1 MIARLCLVNEFLVR
15 GVEFGFECAEHLY
28 WFKDSVKAFKNGVLW
43 SVIGFTGDEVRM
55 FVAVTLFVSDIPS
68 LSQSP
73 YLSLTFSFFIN
84 HLICLWHSVYFSIA
98 FYILTFRF
106 FLNHLL
112 YLWHPV
118 SFSITPSVSNI
129 PFLSQSPCL
138 LNSVSFSIILSV
150 SDIPFFS
157 QSPYLSLTFHF
168 FLNHP
173 ICLWHSVY
181 FSITIFLSDIPF
193 LSQLPCLWHSV
204 SFSILLSVSDIPFL
218 S

>member
-73 YLSLTFSFFIN
+73 YLSLTFS
-84 HLICLWHSVYFSIA
+84 L
-98 FYILTFRF
+98 
-106 FLNHLL
+106 FLNRLL
-112 YLWHPV
+112 Y
-118 SFSITPSVSNI
+118 SDI
-129 PFLSQSPCL
+129 PFLSQSP
-138 LNSVSFSIILSV
+138 FI
-150 SDIPFFS
+150 
-157 QSPYLSLTFHF
+157 SLTSRF

-173 ICLWHSVY
+173 ICL
-181 FSITIFLSDIPF
+181 
-193 LSQLPCLWHSV
+193 
-204 SFSILLSVSDIPFL
+204 
-218 S
+218 